1 MYVQQ
6 IEGDAWKGGKF
17 DKAKLDKMSGR
28 INILDGNLSS
38 FNFAQMNKSPKC
50 MSSCKRSGRKR
61 AKRQAEL

>member
-28 INILDGNLSS
+28 FLFLLH
-38 FNFAQMNKSPKC
+38 C
-50 MSSCKRSGRKR
+50 MV
-61 AKRQAEL
+61 